1 MKNQVPAKEVHIRDA
16 NSLPATFTTGYKRDL
31 ATAREIIRK
40 RLENSRCEEI
50 EHSERLRLSA

>member
-1 MKNQVPAKEVHIRDA
+1 MKTKVAGKEIHIRDA
-16 NSLPATFTTGYKRDL
+16 NSLRATFTTGYKRDL